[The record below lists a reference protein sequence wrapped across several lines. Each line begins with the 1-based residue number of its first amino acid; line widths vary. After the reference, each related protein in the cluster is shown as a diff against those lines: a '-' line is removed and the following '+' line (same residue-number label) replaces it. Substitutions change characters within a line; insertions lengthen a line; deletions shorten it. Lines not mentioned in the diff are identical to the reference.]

1 MDNNKETLILMR
13 ILKILRQT
21 ANLSGLCAVPFAL
34 SQLGKIPAFIPV
46 SLNRIKWLLN
56 GELAAVKC
64 QSWIFVSH
72 VCLCEISYL
81 RCLWWKHGSAHVM
94 SWQQQEGGLA
104 LVNSGYFC
112 QSRWWLHVF
121 QLAAVTR
128 CDRYLDALKARLKKA
143 THRQESTVTHPPR
156 HHAFIIITEKVKAR
170 SVRFP
175 ERVSET
181 FGSWQIPARW
191 NTSVKHPQWK
201 SLSSCL
207 VSAVWTNPTIFSG
220 RIKEAVMW
228 EGV

>member
-1 MDNNKETLILMR
+1 MFACVKSATSVVYDGNTVALMWWAGSSR
-13 ILKILRQT
+13 RE
-21 ANLSGLCAVPFAL
+21 G
-34 SQLGKIPAFIPV
+34 
-46 SLNRIKWLLN
+46 WLLWTQ
-56 GELAAVKC
+56 AV
-64 QSWIFVSH
+64 
-72 VCLCEISYL
+72 VC
-81 RCLWWKHGSAHVM
+81 
-94 SWQQQEGGLA
+94 
-104 LVNSGYFC
+104 YFC

-128 CDRYLDALKARLKKA
+128 CDCYLDALKARLKKA

-170 SVRFP
+170 SVSFP

>member
-1 MDNNKETLILMR
+1 M
-13 ILKILRQT
+13 
-21 ANLSGLCAVPFAL
+21 
-34 SQLGKIPAFIPV
+34 
-46 SLNRIKWLLN
+46 
-56 GELAAVKC
+56 
-64 QSWIFVSH
+64 SH
-72 VCLCEISYL
+72 VCLCDISYL
-81 RCLWWKHGSAHVM
+81 RCLWWKQGSAHVTRL
-94 SWQQQEGGLA
+94 QQQQWGWLWLLWTHA
-104 LVNSGYFC
+104 AVCYFC

-128 CDRYLDALKARLKKA
+128 CDCYLDALKARLKKA
-143 THRQESTVTHPPR
+143 PHWQESIVTHPPR
-156 HHAFIIITEKVKAR
+156 HHAFINITEKVKA
-170 SVRFP
+170 

-228 EGV
+228 EGVWCGIFS

>member
-1 MDNNKETLILMR
+1 M
-13 ILKILRQT
+13 
-21 ANLSGLCAVPFAL
+21 V
-34 SQLGKIPAFIPV
+34 
-46 SLNRIKWLLN
+46 
-56 GELAAVKC
+56 
-64 QSWIFVSH
+64 H

-81 RCLWWKHGSAHVM
+81 CCLWWKHGSAHVM

-104 LVNSGYFC
+104 LVNSGGRLLLLSEQMMATRFSAC
-112 QSRWWLHVF
+112 CCDPVWSLSR
-121 QLAAVTR
+121 
-128 CDRYLDALKARLKKA
+128 CPKARLKKA

-170 SVRFP
+170 SVSFP